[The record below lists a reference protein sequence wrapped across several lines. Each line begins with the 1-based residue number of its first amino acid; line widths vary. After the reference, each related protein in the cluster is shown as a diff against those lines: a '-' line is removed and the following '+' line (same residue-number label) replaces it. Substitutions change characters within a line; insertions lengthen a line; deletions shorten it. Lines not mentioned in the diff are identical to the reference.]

1 MKRLLT
7 YFKFNK
13 TEQNGFFVILVV
25 IILFSIVYSL
35 VSRNDKKDPIVHQ
48 ARVFEQ
54 SFHDSADAVD
64 YPNRKFKVADVHLQ
78 KKTASVDRDI
88 GTDDNNRDTK
98 LFYFDPNNL
107 SIDSWRRLGLSDK
120 QIAVIKNYEKKGGRF
135 KSKNDVRKMYSINA
149 KLYKKLEPYIR
160 IQVETIGS
168 GATAKA
174 PLLYDKFETNHAE
187 LIDINTCD
195 TTALMSLNGIGT
207 ILSKRILKYKEV
219 LGGFYRIEQLK
230 EVYGVTSETYDLIKD
245 YITVSNLEG
254 IKKININ
261 QIDANSLGKH
271 PYLSPKDAKLIV
283 NYRDQ
288 HGNYTNIEDFTKIG
302 TLSDLAIAKI
312 APYLIFEN
320 DSR

>member
-1 MKRLLT
+1 MKRLLA

-13 TEQNGFFVILVV
+13 TEQNGFFIILVV
-25 IILFSIVYSL
+25 IVLFITVYSL
-35 VSRNDKKDPIVHQ
+35 VKRNAKDPIPNQ
-48 ARVFEQ
+48 AKAFEQ
-54 SFHDSADAVD
+54 SFHDSIEVPNTAAQQTVDSIFLDQKDKVSTSYRAVNLDDA
-64 YPNRKFKVADVHLQ
+64 
-78 KKTASVDRDI
+78 
-88 GTDDNNRDTK
+88 K

-107 SIDSWRRLGLSDK
+107 PHADWHKLGLSDK
-120 QIAVIKNYEKKGGRF
+120 QIAVVKNYEKKGGRF
-135 KSKNDVRKMYSINA
+135 KTKTDLKKIYSINE
-149 KLYKKLEPYIR
+149 KLYRRLAPYINIKVMPDTGNT
-160 IQVETIGS
+160 IQRNRT
-168 GATAKA
+168 
-174 PLLYDKFETNHAE
+174 PLLYDKFERNKAE

-195 TTALMSLNGIGT
+195 TTALMSLKGIGS
-207 ILSKRILKYKEV
+207 ILSKRILKYKDV

-230 EVYGVTSETYDLIKD
+230 EVYGVTAETYDLIKD
-245 YITVSNLEG
+245 YVVVSSLDG

-261 QIDANSLGKH
+261 MVDAVSLAKH

-288 HGNYTNIEDFTKIG
+288 HGSYVNIEDLTKIG

>member
-1 MKRLLT
+1 MKRLLA

-13 TEQNGFFVILVV
+13 TEQNGFFIILV
-25 IILFSIVYSL
+25 IIVLFVTIYALIKSNT
-35 VSRNDKKDPIVHQ
+35 RDPIPNQ
-48 ARVFEQ
+48 AKLFEQ
-54 SFHDSADAVD
+54 SFHDSLEVSGPVNKQEVEATYSTKDKSAG
-64 YPNRKFKVADVHLQ
+64 AISEH
-78 KKTASVDRDI
+78 SVLEE
-88 GTDDNNRDTK
+88 TK

-107 SIDSWRRLGLSDK
+107 PHADWHKLGLSDK
-120 QIAVIKNYEKKGGRF
+120 QIAVLKNYEKKGGRF
-135 KSKNDVRKMYSINA
+135 RVKTDLKKIYSINGR
-149 KLYKKLEPYIR
+149 LYNRLEPYIQIKTMPDSAR
-160 IQVETIGS
+160 TKQQN
-168 GATAKA
+168 KA
-174 PLLYDKFETNHAE
+174 PLLYDKFERNKAE

-195 TTALMSLNGIGT
+195 TTALISLKGIGSV
-207 ILSKRILKYKEV
+207 LSKRILKYKEV

-230 EVYGVTSETYDLIKD
+230 EVYGVTAETYDQIKD
-245 YITVSNLEG
+245 YIVVANLDG

-261 QIDANSLGKH
+261 KLDANSLAKH

-288 HGNYTNIEDFTKIG
+288 HGSYVNIEDLTKIG

>member
-1 MKRLLT
+1 MKKLLT

-13 TEQNGFFVILVV
+13 TEQNGFF
-25 IILFSIVYSL
+25 IILMIIALFVTIYSL
-35 VSRNDKKDPIVHQ
+35 VKRDAEDPIPNQ
-48 ARVFEQ
+48 AKVFEQ
-54 SFHDSADAVD
+54 SFHDSLENLGSANKQELNISYSTKNENKPRVSQT
-64 YPNRKFKVADVHLQ
+64 PV
-78 KKTASVDRDI
+78 TEES
-88 GTDDNNRDTK
+88 K

-107 SIDSWRRLGLSDK
+107 PHADWHKLGLSDK
-120 QIAVIKNYEKKGGRF
+120 QIAVLKNYESKGGRF
-135 KSKNDVRKMYSINA
+135 RNKTDLKKIYSINDR
-149 KLYKKLEPYIR
+149 LYKRLEPYIQIKTSPDSEITKQQNR
-160 IQVETIGS
+160 TS
-168 GATAKA
+168 
-174 PLLYDKFETNHAE
+174 LLYDKFESNKAE

-195 TTALMSLNGIGT
+195 TTALKSLKGIGSV
-207 ILSKRILKYKEV
+207 LSKRILKYKDV

-230 EVYGVTSETYDLIKD
+230 EVYGVTAETYDLIKD
-245 YITVSNLEG
+245 YIVVSNLDG

-261 QIDANSLGKH
+261 RVDAISLAKH

-288 HGNYTNIEDFTKIG
+288 HGSYVNIEDLTKIG